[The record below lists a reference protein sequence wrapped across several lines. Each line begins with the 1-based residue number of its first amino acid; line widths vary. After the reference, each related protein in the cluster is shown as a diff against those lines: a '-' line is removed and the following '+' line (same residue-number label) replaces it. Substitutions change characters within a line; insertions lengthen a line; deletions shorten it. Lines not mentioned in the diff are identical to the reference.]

1 MVPAGGAPVVPA
13 GNTGLAAGP
22 VGAIRNPIMV
32 FLVAGVTC
40 GFFGLYS
47 LYSIEGELNAFLG
60 NGKKASIL
68 WFLFPLLPLLGM
80 PKLIAE
86 ARAKAGTP
94 VQGEGNLIL
103 YLLLGV
109 YMIPNDANQIWQHLG
124 ARPS

>member
-1 MVPAGGAPVVPA
+1 MVPMGSAPMAPVGSA
-13 GNTGLAAGP
+13 GLAPVGP
-22 VGAIRNPIMV
+22 VGTIRNPIVV
-32 FLVAGVTC
+32 FLLTGVC
-40 GFFGLYS
+40 FLIGLAQMRA
-47 LYSIEGELNAFLG
+47 LEDELNAFVG

-68 WFLFPLLPLLGM
+68 WFLFPLIPVLGM

-103 YLLLGV
+103 YIFLGP

-124 ARPS
+124 ARSS